1 MFVGD
6 FVCGVERREKVAV
19 FIEMAQ
25 RARAVVA
32 GVGHQFHL
40 VVFIA
45 HSGIYAQ
52 FANGYGGSEISG
64 PHSVVSLIVV
74 SHVRLF
80 QQIQLVLSEVV
91 TVAQQCR

>member
-1 MFVGD
+1 MFVGE

-32 GVGHQFHL
+32 SVGHQFHL

-45 HSGIYAQ
+45 HAGIYAQ
-52 FANGYGGSEISG
+52 FAKG
-64 PHSVVSLIVV
+64 
-74 SHVRLF
+74 
-80 QQIQLVLSEVV
+80 
-91 TVAQQCR
+91 